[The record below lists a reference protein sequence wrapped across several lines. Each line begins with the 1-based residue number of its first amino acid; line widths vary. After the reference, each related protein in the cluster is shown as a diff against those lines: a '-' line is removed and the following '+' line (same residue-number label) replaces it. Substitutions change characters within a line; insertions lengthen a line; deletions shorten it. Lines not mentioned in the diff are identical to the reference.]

1 MNDWRNLIHL
11 DNCKEV
17 IRLTMND
24 MIGVYEKE
32 LAYLKEGQDTLGLE
46 DVGVIPI
53 EEHYVTRFTEYG
65 LGRGLVFPPGE
76 IPFLK
81 KLISFCKSHIT
92 TLRDTSFYSMTAEK
106 MDMLAVV
113 LNDNIDYLSE
123 INEDDPDPATEKYI
137 EDCEEALTYIQRLP
151 REN

>member
-1 MNDWRNLIHL
+1 
-11 DNCKEV
+11 
-17 IRLTMND
+17 MND

-46 DVGVIPI
+46 DVGVIPM

-76 IPFLK
+76 IPFLE
-81 KLISFCKSHIT
+81 KLISFCKLHIT

-123 INEDDPDPATEKYI
+123 INEDDPDPATTRYI